1 MEHLSERSGWHA
13 VRRTFSWPVVSRSL
27 LVALVVGTVL
37 NIINQ
42 GSEIAGG
49 KPINVLKLLLT
60 YAVPFFVASYGA
72 YSAFSRLNVRN
83 E

>member
-1 MEHLSERSGWHA
+1 MEHLSERSGWYA
-13 VRRTFSWPVVSRSL
+13 MRRTFSWPVVSRSL

-49 KPINVLKLLLT
+49 RPVNMLKLLLT

>member
-1 MEHLSERSGWHA
+1 MDHLSERSGWYA

-27 LVALVVGTVL
+27 LVALIVGTIL
-37 NIINQ
+37 NAINQ
-42 GSEIAGG
+42 GSEVAAG
-49 KPINVLKLLLT
+49 KPVNVLKLLLT